1 MPLRCKGQV
10 PFTRSVFA
18 GKVSAK
24 LKRKSSDW
32 RGDILACIKDLN
44 QDIFSLNDMYQYES
58 YLSELH
64 PENHHIKEKIRQLL
78 QFLRND
84 GKIQFL
90 DDNGTYKK
98 LF

>member
-1 MPLRCKGQV
+1 LE
-10 PFTRSVFA
+10 
-18 GKVSAK
+18 
-24 LKRKSSDW
+24 RKSSDW
-32 RGDILACIKDLN
+32 KEDILACIKDLN
-44 QDIFSLNDMYQYES
+44 QNTFSLSDMYQYES

-64 PENHHIKEKIRQLL
+64 PGNNHIKEKIRQLL
-78 QFLRND
+78 QYLRDD

>member
-1 MPLRCKGQV
+1 
-10 PFTRSVFA
+10 
-18 GKVSAK
+18 
-24 LKRKSSDW
+24 
-32 RGDILACIKDLN
+32 
-44 QDIFSLNDMYQYES
+44 MYQYES